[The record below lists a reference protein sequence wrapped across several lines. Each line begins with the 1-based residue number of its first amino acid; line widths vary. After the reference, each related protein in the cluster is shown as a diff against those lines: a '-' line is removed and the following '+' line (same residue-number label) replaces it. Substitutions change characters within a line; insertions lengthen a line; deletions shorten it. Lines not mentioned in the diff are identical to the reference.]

1 MKRSFLF
8 LLAFFAVATALAQTT
23 VPVSAVLTWTAVTTG
38 TSGGTTVP
46 ISGVTYNVYTET
58 QPASGTCTA
67 SAMTSVATGV
77 TATTDTLS
85 LNLAPGSTECFG
97 VTATA
102 GGVTGAMS
110 NIVTVAVPAV
120 TPGTT
125 TVTVTVTIT

>member
-1 MKRSFLF
+1 MKRIFSLF
-8 LLAFFAVATALAQTT
+8 VLLFCTVALAQTTT
-23 VPVSAVLTWTAVTTG
+23 VPVSAVLSWTAVTTG
-38 TSGGTTVP
+38 TSGGTTVT
-46 ISGVTYNVYTET
+46 ITGVTYTDYVEV
-58 QPASGTCTA
+58 QPAGGTCSAA
-67 SAMTSVATGV
+67 SMTQVDTGL

-85 LNLAPGSTECFG
+85 LNLTPGSTECFG